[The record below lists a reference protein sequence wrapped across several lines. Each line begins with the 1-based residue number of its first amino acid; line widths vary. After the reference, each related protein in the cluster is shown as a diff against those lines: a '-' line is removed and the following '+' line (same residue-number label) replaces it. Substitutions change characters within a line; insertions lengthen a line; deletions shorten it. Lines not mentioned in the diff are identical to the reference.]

1 MVKRRRQ
8 HHAGVKM
15 VIVTAGVAICLSSCG
30 GGDTKSSGVD
40 PIEWY
45 RDLSGDSK
53 NDLKDK
59 AAANSK
65 NLEQGG
71 KVPYPNLASVPKVP
85 DNAITKADRDRMAQS
100 LIADRTNAQYTDE
113 QLRAGQNLQA
123 LSPPPAQ
130 VSVTP
135 SPKLAAASA
144 TTTVPPAVAV
154 PTAATKPPPPASAPA
169 VAAAPPPAPAAAP
182 KVAAAPTEPVK
193 QEPLPPAAP
202 TPKGQQLAAI
212 PSAAVPATDKTA
224 DAAPPPDQAPK
235 KSDAKKKQLKRG
247 SEQPP
252 QESSLQSPTI
262 AAMPKGEAAQEP
274 PPPADTPPGPKRTA
288 RSSRTEEIAAATPS
302 HDDLEAGKSQRSGGQ
317 TVEIKFTPGPSRNR
331 ILEAERNRL
340 AQVAKLVERNNNAR
354 VRIVGYAGAPPQ
366 GDKAQREFESFNAAL
381 DNAKAVG
388 IELAK
393 LGVPPSRIDIET
405 KASAG
410 SADRAEISVEY

>member
-15 VIVTAGVAICLSSCG
+15 VILTAGAAICLSSC

-53 NDLKDK
+53 NDIKDK

-71 KVPYPNLASVPKVP
+71 KVPYPNLASVPKEP
-85 DNAITKADRDRMAQS
+85 DNAITKADRDKMAQS

-113 QLRAGQNLQA
+113 QLRAGQNMQSV
-123 LSPPPAQ
+123 SPPPPQ

-135 SPKLAAASA
+135 SPKMAAASA
-144 TTTVPPAVAV
+144 TTAV
-154 PTAATKPPPPASAPA
+154 PSAVTAPTATRPPPPAAAAP
-169 VAAAPPPAPAAAP
+169 VGVAPPPAPTAAP
-182 KVAAAPTEPVK
+182 KVAAAPAQPVK
-193 QEPLPPAAP
+193 QEPLPPVAP
-202 TPKGQQLAAI
+202 TPKEQQLAAI

-224 DAAPPPDQAPK
+224 DATPPSAQTPK
-235 KSDAKKKQLKRG
+235 KSDAKKKQVKRG

-252 QESSLQSPTI
+252 QESSLRSPTI
-262 AAMPKGEAAQEP
+262 PAMPKGEAVHEP
-274 PPPADTPPGPKRTA
+274 PPPPVDTPEPKRTA
-288 RSSRTEEIAAATPS
+288 RSSRAEEVAAATPS
-302 HDDLEAGKSQRSGGQ
+302 HDDLDAGKSQRSGGQ

-331 ILEAERNRL
+331 ILEVERNRL
-340 AQVAKLVERNNNAR
+340 AQVARLVERNNKAR

-366 GDKAQREFESFNAAL
+366 GATAQREFESFNAAL

-393 LGVPPSRIDIET
+393 LGVPPNRIDIET
-405 KASAG
+405 RANAG
-410 SADRAEISVEY
+410 SADRAEIFVEY